1 MKRKV
6 LAVLFALVMVTTC
19 CSALADVQDIGYVDS
34 DDGGYLSVFCNVL
47 DGYTYKEVTVV
58 APNGVEIEDGS
69 ELLVEALPNDA
80 DMPQFYIDVLPAGK
94 YAYVETLN
102 EMRLEDFI
110 ECRNDYFIY
119 EGGLYS
125 ECVRDD
131 GVIYLKVVD
140 EESSNAMVGT
150 ILRGSMVFISVEN
163 TATYEHLN
171 DYDVLTAEE
180 LIDTVNL
187 TRLYPGDI
195 LMNPTAVTCKDDG
208 EE

>member
-19 CSALADVQDIGYVDS
+19 CTALADVQDIGYVDS

-69 ELLVEALPNDA
+69 ELLVEALPKDA

-110 ECRNDYFIY
+110 EF
-119 EGGLYS
+119 
-125 ECVRDD
+125 
-131 GVIYLKVVD
+131 
-140 EESSNAMVGT
+140 
-150 ILRGSMVFISVEN
+150 
-163 TATYEHLN
+163 LN
-171 DYDVLTAEE
+171 KT
-180 LIDTVNL
+180 
-187 TRLYPGDI
+187 
-195 LMNPTAVTCKDDG
+195 KKS
-208 EE
+208 